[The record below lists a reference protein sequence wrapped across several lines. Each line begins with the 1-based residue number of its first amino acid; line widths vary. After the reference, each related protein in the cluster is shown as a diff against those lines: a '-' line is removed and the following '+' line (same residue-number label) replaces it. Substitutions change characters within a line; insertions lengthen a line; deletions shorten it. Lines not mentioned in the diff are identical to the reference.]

1 MVHAVRLQPG
11 VHELALH
18 VLGELT
24 ERLAT
29 PEGDA
34 FGFDQLAQLGDQLT
48 QEATSVDVGDMPA
61 NFCGQILWLSAMLS
75 DEDVEGIGFLDR
87 RDGLALVVLDKL
99 ELEDGGLVEL
109 ADKRG
114 DGFFPCQPRSA
125 RAPLAHDYLEG
136 GGSEWPD
143 DDGLDNAVFCDAR
156 GEFFERIL
164 AEGTNRLA
172 DCVIPSFTNPNNMSI
187 VTGTPPNVHGIAANF
202 FHDRDSG
209 EDVMTNTPKFLWV
222 DTIFKAV
229 FDAGG
234 KVAVVTAKD
243 KLTPLLR
250 HGLDFS
256 TGRAICFSS
265 EKSDQATK
273 ADNGIERANRYVGLP
288 VPEVY
293 SADLSEFIFAA
304 GVKLIEEERADLM
317 YLSTTDYVQHK
328 NAPGSGGAND
338 FYAMMDGYFHKL
350 DALGAVLVLTA
361 DHGMN
366 AKHND
371 AGDPDAI
378 YLQDFIDE
386 WDLGGQNGDGTA
398 RVVLTITDP
407 YVVHHGALGS
417 FCTIYLS
424 DGADADNIAG
434 RLRDLDGILTV
445 YGNAEGCKEFELPPE
460 RMGDLIVISE
470 KHKVLG
476 SSVEHHDLSGLD
488 VPLRSHGGV
497 TEQRVPLI
505 LNRPTPDL
513 PAARRLRN
521 FDAFDVALNYAR

>member
-1 MVHAVRLQPG
+1 M
-11 VHELALH
+11 
-18 VLGELT
+18 T
-24 ERLAT
+24 DT
-29 PEGDA
+29 PETVTVNGRDYA
-34 FGFDQLAQLGDQLT
+34 WPGQPVVVVCIDGSEPDYIEQAVADGAMPFLS
-48 QEATSVDVGDMPA
+48 EALKTG
-61 NFCGQILWLSAMLS
+61 S
-75 DEDVEGIGFLDR
+75 DL
-87 RDGLALVVLDKL
+87 
-99 ELEDGGLVEL
+99 
-109 ADKRG
+109 RG
-114 DGFFPCQPRSA
+114 D
-125 RAPLAHDYLEG
+125 
-136 GGSEWPD
+136 
-143 DDGLDNAVFCDAR
+143 
-156 GEFFERIL
+156 
-164 AEGTNRLA
+164 
-172 DCVIPSFTNPNNMSI
+172 CVVPSFTNPNNISI
-187 VTGTPPNVHGIAANF
+187 VTGVPPAVHGIGANF
-202 FHDRDSG
+202 FFDRDSG
-209 EDVMTNTPKFLWV
+209 EDVMMGNPKFMRAG
-222 DTIFKAV
+222 TIYKAF
-229 FDAGG
+229 FDAGA

-366 AKHND
+366 AKHT
-371 AGDPDAI
+371 AEGDPDVI
-378 YLQDFIDE
+378 YLQDVLDGWRNE
-386 WDLGGQNGDGTA
+386 GAAEGTA

-424 DGADADNIAG
+424 DGADADDIAG

-505 LNRPTPDL
+505 LTRPTPDL
-513 PAARRLRN
+513 DPGRRLRN
-521 FDAFDVALNYAR
+521 FDAFDLGLNFAR

>member
-1 MVHAVRLQPG
+1 MLD
-11 VHELALH
+11 
-18 VLGELT
+18 
-24 ERLAT
+24 T
-29 PEGDA
+29 PETVTVNSREYAWPKQPVVVVCIDGSEPDYIERA
-34 FGFDQLAQLGDQLT
+34 VADGA
-48 QEATSVDVGDMPA
+48 MP
-61 NFCGQILWLSAMLS
+61 FLSEVLKTGS
-75 DEDVEGIGFLDR
+75 DL
-87 RDGLALVVLDKL
+87 
-99 ELEDGGLVEL
+99 
-109 ADKRG
+109 RG
-114 DGFFPCQPRSA
+114 D
-125 RAPLAHDYLEG
+125 
-136 GGSEWPD
+136 
-143 DDGLDNAVFCDAR
+143 
-156 GEFFERIL
+156 
-164 AEGTNRLA
+164 
-172 DCVIPSFTNPNNMSI
+172 CVVPSFTNPNNISI
-187 VTGTPPNVHGIAANF
+187 VTGVPPSVHGIGANF
-202 FHDRDSG
+202 FFDRDSG
-209 EDVMTNTPKFLWV
+209 EDVMMGNPKFMRAG
-222 DTIFKAV
+222 TIYKAF
-229 FDAGG
+229 FDAGA
-234 KVAVVTAKD
+234 KVAIITAKD

-265 EKSDQATK
+265 EKSDQATV

-350 DALGAVLVLTA
+350 DALGVVLVLTA

-366 AKHND
+366 AKHT
-371 AGDPDAI
+371 AEGDPDVI
-378 YLQDFIDE
+378 YLQDVLDGWRNE
-386 WDLGGQNGDGTA
+386 GTTEGTA

-424 DGADADNIAG
+424 DGADADDIAG

-460 RMGDLIVISE
+460 RMGDLIVNSE

-513 PAARRLRN
+513 DPGRRLRN
-521 FDAFDVALNYAR
+521 FDAFDLGLNFAR

>member
-1 MVHAVRLQPG
+1 M
-11 VHELALH
+11 
-18 VLGELT
+18 T
-24 ERLAT
+24 DT
-29 PEGDA
+29 PETVTVNGRDYA
-34 FGFDQLAQLGDQLT
+34 WPKQPAVVVCIDGSEPDYIERAVADGAMPFLS
-48 QEATSVDVGDMPA
+48 EALKTG
-61 NFCGQILWLSAMLS
+61 S
-75 DEDVEGIGFLDR
+75 DL
-87 RDGLALVVLDKL
+87 
-99 ELEDGGLVEL
+99 
-109 ADKRG
+109 RG
-114 DGFFPCQPRSA
+114 D
-125 RAPLAHDYLEG
+125 
-136 GGSEWPD
+136 
-143 DDGLDNAVFCDAR
+143 
-156 GEFFERIL
+156 
-164 AEGTNRLA
+164 
-172 DCVIPSFTNPNNMSI
+172 CVVPSFTNPNNISI
-187 VTGTPPNVHGIAANF
+187 VTGVPPSVHGIGANF
-202 FHDRDSG
+202 FFARDSG
-209 EDVMTNTPKFLWV
+209 EDVMMGNPKFMRAG
-222 DTIFKAV
+222 TIYKAF
-229 FDAGG
+229 FDAGA

-366 AKHND
+366 AKHT
-371 AGDPDAI
+371 AEGDPDVI
-378 YLQDFIDE
+378 YLQDVLDGWRNE
-386 WDLGGQNGDGTA
+386 GAAEGTA

-424 DGADADNIAG
+424 DGADADDIAG

-513 PAARRLRN
+513 DPGRRLRN
-521 FDAFDVALNYAR
+521 FDAFDLGLNFAR

>member
-1 MVHAVRLQPG
+1 M
-11 VHELALH
+11 
-18 VLGELT
+18 T
-24 ERLAT
+24 DT
-29 PEGDA
+29 PETVTVNGRDYA
-34 FGFDQLAQLGDQLT
+34 WPKQPVVVVCIDGSEPDYIERAVADGAMPFLS
-48 QEATSVDVGDMPA
+48 EALKTG
-61 NFCGQILWLSAMLS
+61 S
-75 DEDVEGIGFLDR
+75 DL
-87 RDGLALVVLDKL
+87 
-99 ELEDGGLVEL
+99 
-109 ADKRG
+109 RG
-114 DGFFPCQPRSA
+114 D
-125 RAPLAHDYLEG
+125 
-136 GGSEWPD
+136 
-143 DDGLDNAVFCDAR
+143 
-156 GEFFERIL
+156 
-164 AEGTNRLA
+164 
-172 DCVIPSFTNPNNMSI
+172 CVVPSFTNPNNISI
-187 VTGTPPNVHGIAANF
+187 VTGVPPSVHGIGANF
-202 FHDRDSG
+202 FFDRDSG
-209 EDVMTNTPKFLWV
+209 EDVMMGNPKFMRAG
-222 DTIFKAV
+222 TIYKAF
-229 FDAGG
+229 FDAGA

-304 GVKLIEEERADLM
+304 GIKLIEEERADLM

-366 AKHND
+366 AKHN
-371 AGDPDAI
+371 AEGDPDVI
-378 YLQDFIDE
+378 YLQDV
-386 WDLGGQNGDGTA
+386 LDGWRNEGTAEGAA

-424 DGADADNIAG
+424 DGADADDIAG

-513 PAARRLRN
+513 DPGRRLRN
-521 FDAFDVALNYAR
+521 FDAFDLGLNFAR

>member
-1 MVHAVRLQPG
+1 M
-11 VHELALH
+11 
-18 VLGELT
+18 T
-24 ERLAT
+24 DT
-29 PEGDA
+29 PETVTVNGRDYA
-34 FGFDQLAQLGDQLT
+34 WPKQPVVVVCIDGSEPDYIERAVADGAMPFLS
-48 QEATSVDVGDMPA
+48 EALKTG
-61 NFCGQILWLSAMLS
+61 S
-75 DEDVEGIGFLDR
+75 DL
-87 RDGLALVVLDKL
+87 
-99 ELEDGGLVEL
+99 
-109 ADKRG
+109 RG
-114 DGFFPCQPRSA
+114 D
-125 RAPLAHDYLEG
+125 
-136 GGSEWPD
+136 
-143 DDGLDNAVFCDAR
+143 
-156 GEFFERIL
+156 
-164 AEGTNRLA
+164 
-172 DCVIPSFTNPNNMSI
+172 CVVPSFTNPNNISI
-187 VTGTPPNVHGIAANF
+187 VTGVPPSVHGIGANF
-202 FHDRDSG
+202 FFDRDSG
-209 EDVMTNTPKFLWV
+209 EDVMMGNPKFMRAG
-222 DTIFKAV
+222 TIYKAF
-229 FDAGG
+229 FDAGA
-234 KVAVVTAKD
+234 KVAIITAKD

-265 EKSDQATK
+265 EKSDQATV

-350 DALGAVLVLTA
+350 DALGVVLVLTA

-366 AKHND
+366 AKHT
-371 AGDPDAI
+371 AEGDPDVI
-378 YLQDFIDE
+378 YLQDVLDGWRNE
-386 WDLGGQNGDGTA
+386 GTTEGTA

-424 DGADADNIAG
+424 DGADADDIAS

-460 RMGDLIVISE
+460 RMGDLIVNSE

-513 PAARRLRN
+513 DPGRRLRN
-521 FDAFDVALNYAR
+521 FDAFDLGLNFAR

>member
-1 MVHAVRLQPG
+1 M
-11 VHELALH
+11 
-18 VLGELT
+18 T
-24 ERLAT
+24 DT
-29 PEGDA
+29 PETVTVNGRDYA
-34 FGFDQLAQLGDQLT
+34 WPGQPVVVVCIDGSEPDYIEQAVADGAMPFLS
-48 QEATSVDVGDMPA
+48 EALKTG
-61 NFCGQILWLSAMLS
+61 S
-75 DEDVEGIGFLDR
+75 DL
-87 RDGLALVVLDKL
+87 
-99 ELEDGGLVEL
+99 
-109 ADKRG
+109 RG
-114 DGFFPCQPRSA
+114 DG
-125 RAPLAHDYLEG
+125 
-136 GGSEWPD
+136 
-143 DDGLDNAVFCDAR
+143 V
-156 GEFFERIL
+156 
-164 AEGTNRLA
+164 
-172 DCVIPSFTNPNNMSI
+172 VPSFTNPNNISI
-187 VTGTPPNVHGIAANF
+187 VTGVPPSVHGIGANF
-202 FHDRDSG
+202 FFDRDSG
-209 EDVMTNTPKFLWV
+209 EDVMMGNPKFMRAG
-222 DTIFKAV
+222 TIYKAF
-229 FDAGG
+229 FDAGA

-366 AKHND
+366 AKHT
-371 AGDPDAI
+371 AEGDPDVI
-378 YLQDFIDE
+378 YLQDVLDGWRNE
-386 WDLGGQNGDGTA
+386 GAAEGTA

-424 DGADADNIAG
+424 DGADADDIAG

-513 PAARRLRN
+513 DPGRRLRN
-521 FDAFDVALNYAR
+521 FDAFDLGLNFAR

>member
-1 MVHAVRLQPG
+1 M
-11 VHELALH
+11 
-18 VLGELT
+18 T
-24 ERLAT
+24 DT
-29 PEGDA
+29 PETVTVNGRDYA
-34 FGFDQLAQLGDQLT
+34 WPKQPVVVVCIDGSEPDYIERAVADGAMPFLS
-48 QEATSVDVGDMPA
+48 EALKTG
-61 NFCGQILWLSAMLS
+61 S
-75 DEDVEGIGFLDR
+75 DL
-87 RDGLALVVLDKL
+87 
-99 ELEDGGLVEL
+99 
-109 ADKRG
+109 RG
-114 DGFFPCQPRSA
+114 D
-125 RAPLAHDYLEG
+125 
-136 GGSEWPD
+136 
-143 DDGLDNAVFCDAR
+143 
-156 GEFFERIL
+156 
-164 AEGTNRLA
+164 
-172 DCVIPSFTNPNNMSI
+172 CVVPSFTNPNNISI
-187 VTGTPPNVHGIAANF
+187 VTGVPPSVHGIGANF
-202 FHDRDSG
+202 FFDRDSG
-209 EDVMTNTPKFLWV
+209 EDVMMGNPKFMRAG
-222 DTIFKAV
+222 TIYKAF
-229 FDAGG
+229 FDAGA
-234 KVAVVTAKD
+234 KVAIVTAKD

-265 EKSDQATK
+265 EKSDQATV

-328 NAPGSGGAND
+328 NAPGSDGAND

-366 AKHND
+366 AKHT
-371 AGDPDAI
+371 AEGDPDVI
-378 YLQDFIDE
+378 YLQDVLDGWRNE
-386 WDLGGQNGDGTA
+386 GTAEGTA

-424 DGADADNIAG
+424 DGADADDIAS

-513 PAARRLRN
+513 DPGRRLRN
-521 FDAFDVALNYAR
+521 FDAFDLGLNFAR

>member
-1 MVHAVRLQPG
+1 MTNTLETVSVNSRDYAWPKQPVVVVCIDGSEPDYIERAVADGAMPFLS
-11 VHELALH
+11 EALKT
-18 VLGELT
+18 G
-24 ERLAT
+24 
-29 PEGDA
+29 
-34 FGFDQLAQLGDQLT
+34 
-48 QEATSVDVGDMPA
+48 
-61 NFCGQILWLSAMLS
+61 S
-75 DEDVEGIGFLDR
+75 DL
-87 RDGLALVVLDKL
+87 
-99 ELEDGGLVEL
+99 
-109 ADKRG
+109 RG
-114 DGFFPCQPRSA
+114 D
-125 RAPLAHDYLEG
+125 
-136 GGSEWPD
+136 
-143 DDGLDNAVFCDAR
+143 
-156 GEFFERIL
+156 
-164 AEGTNRLA
+164 
-172 DCVIPSFTNPNNMSI
+172 CVVPSFTNPNNISI
-187 VTGTPPNVHGIAANF
+187 VTGVPPAVHGIGANF
-202 FHDRDSG
+202 FFDRDSG
-209 EDVMTNTPKFLWV
+209 EDVMMGNPKFMRAG
-222 DTIFKAV
+222 TIYKAF
-229 FDAGG
+229 FDAGA

-243 KLTPLLR
+243 KLTLLLR

-366 AKHND
+366 AKHT
-371 AGDPDAI
+371 AEGDPDVI
-378 YLQDFIDE
+378 YLQDVLDGWRNE
-386 WDLGGQNGDGTA
+386 GAAEGTA

-424 DGADADNIAG
+424 DGADADDIAG

-513 PAARRLRN
+513 DPGRRLRN
-521 FDAFDVALNYAR
+521 FDAFDLGLNFAR

>member
-1 MVHAVRLQPG
+1 M
-11 VHELALH
+11 
-18 VLGELT
+18 T
-24 ERLAT
+24 DT
-29 PEGDA
+29 PETVTVNGRDYA
-34 FGFDQLAQLGDQLT
+34 WPGQPVVVVCIDGSEPDYIEQAVADGAMPFLS
-48 QEATSVDVGDMPA
+48 EALKTG
-61 NFCGQILWLSAMLS
+61 S
-75 DEDVEGIGFLDR
+75 DL
-87 RDGLALVVLDKL
+87 
-99 ELEDGGLVEL
+99 
-109 ADKRG
+109 RG
-114 DGFFPCQPRSA
+114 D
-125 RAPLAHDYLEG
+125 
-136 GGSEWPD
+136 
-143 DDGLDNAVFCDAR
+143 
-156 GEFFERIL
+156 
-164 AEGTNRLA
+164 
-172 DCVIPSFTNPNNMSI
+172 CVVPSFTNPNNISI
-187 VTGTPPNVHGIAANF
+187 VTGVPPAVHGIGANF
-202 FHDRDSG
+202 FFDRDSG
-209 EDVMTNTPKFLWV
+209 EDVMMGNPKFMRAG
-222 DTIFKAV
+222 TIYKAF
-229 FDAGG
+229 FDAGA
-234 KVAVVTAKD
+234 KVAIVTAKD

-366 AKHND
+366 AKHT
-371 AGDPDAI
+371 AEGDPDVI
-378 YLQDFIDE
+378 YLQDVLDGWRNE
-386 WDLGGQNGDGTA
+386 GAAEGTA

-424 DGADADNIAG
+424 DGADADDIAG

-513 PAARRLRN
+513 DPGRRLRN
-521 FDAFDVALNYAR
+521 FDAFDLGLNFAR

>member
-1 MVHAVRLQPG
+1 MID
-11 VHELALH
+11 
-18 VLGELT
+18 
-24 ERLAT
+24 T
-29 PEGDA
+29 PETVTVNGRDYA
-34 FGFDQLAQLGDQLT
+34 WPKQPVVVVCIDGSEPDYIERAVADGAMPFLS
-48 QEATSVDVGDMPA
+48 EALKTG
-61 NFCGQILWLSAMLS
+61 S
-75 DEDVEGIGFLDR
+75 DL
-87 RDGLALVVLDKL
+87 
-99 ELEDGGLVEL
+99 
-109 ADKRG
+109 RG
-114 DGFFPCQPRSA
+114 D
-125 RAPLAHDYLEG
+125 
-136 GGSEWPD
+136 
-143 DDGLDNAVFCDAR
+143 
-156 GEFFERIL
+156 
-164 AEGTNRLA
+164 
-172 DCVIPSFTNPNNMSI
+172 CVVPSFTNPNNISI
-187 VTGTPPNVHGIAANF
+187 VTGVPPSVHGIGANF
-202 FHDRDSG
+202 FFDRDSG
-209 EDVMTNTPKFLWV
+209 EDVMMGNPKFMRAG
-222 DTIFKAV
+222 TIYKAF
-229 FDAGG
+229 FDAGA
-234 KVAVVTAKD
+234 KVAIVTAKD

-265 EKSDQATK
+265 EKSDQATV

-350 DALGAVLVLTA
+350 DALGVVLVLTA

-366 AKHND
+366 AKHT
-371 AGDPDAI
+371 AEGDPDVI
-378 YLQDFIDE
+378 YLQDVLDGWRNE
-386 WDLGGQNGDGTA
+386 GTTEGTA

-424 DGADADNIAG
+424 DGADADDIAG

-513 PAARRLRN
+513 DPGRRLRN
-521 FDAFDVALNYAR
+521 FDAFDLGLNFAR

>member
-1 MVHAVRLQPG
+1 M
-11 VHELALH
+11 
-18 VLGELT
+18 T
-24 ERLAT
+24 DT
-29 PEGDA
+29 PETVTVNGRDYA
-34 FGFDQLAQLGDQLT
+34 WPGQPVVVVCIDGSEPDYIEQAVADGAMPFLS
-48 QEATSVDVGDMPA
+48 EALKTG
-61 NFCGQILWLSAMLS
+61 S
-75 DEDVEGIGFLDR
+75 DL
-87 RDGLALVVLDKL
+87 
-99 ELEDGGLVEL
+99 
-109 ADKRG
+109 RG
-114 DGFFPCQPRSA
+114 D
-125 RAPLAHDYLEG
+125 
-136 GGSEWPD
+136 
-143 DDGLDNAVFCDAR
+143 
-156 GEFFERIL
+156 
-164 AEGTNRLA
+164 
-172 DCVIPSFTNPNNMSI
+172 CVVPSFTNPNNISI
-187 VTGTPPNVHGIAANF
+187 VTGVPPAVHGIGANF
-202 FHDRDSG
+202 FFDRDSG
-209 EDVMTNTPKFLWV
+209 EDVMMGNPKFMRAG
-222 DTIFKAV
+222 TIYKAF
-229 FDAGG
+229 FDAGA

-273 ADNGIERANRYVGLP
+273 ADNGIDYANRYVGLP

-338 FYAMMDGYFHKL
+338 FYAMMDGYFHQL

-366 AKHND
+366 AKHN
-371 AGDPDAI
+371 AEGDPDVI
-378 YLQDFIDE
+378 YLQDVLDGWRNE
-386 WDLGGQNGDGTA
+386 GTAEGTA

-424 DGADADNIAG
+424 DGADADDIAG

-513 PAARRLRN
+513 DPGRRLRN
-521 FDAFDVALNYAR
+521 FDAFDLGLNFAR

>member
-1 MVHAVRLQPG
+1 M
-11 VHELALH
+11 
-18 VLGELT
+18 T
-24 ERLAT
+24 DT
-29 PEGDA
+29 PETVTVNGRDYA
-34 FGFDQLAQLGDQLT
+34 WPKQPVVVVCIDGSEPDYIERAVADGAMPFLS
-48 QEATSVDVGDMPA
+48 EALKTG
-61 NFCGQILWLSAMLS
+61 S
-75 DEDVEGIGFLDR
+75 DL
-87 RDGLALVVLDKL
+87 
-99 ELEDGGLVEL
+99 
-109 ADKRG
+109 RG
-114 DGFFPCQPRSA
+114 D
-125 RAPLAHDYLEG
+125 
-136 GGSEWPD
+136 
-143 DDGLDNAVFCDAR
+143 
-156 GEFFERIL
+156 
-164 AEGTNRLA
+164 
-172 DCVIPSFTNPNNMSI
+172 CVVPSFTNPNNISI
-187 VTGTPPNVHGIAANF
+187 VTGVPPAVHGIGANF
-202 FHDRDSG
+202 FFDRDSG
-209 EDVMTNTPKFLWV
+209 EDVMMGNPKFMRAG
-222 DTIFKAV
+222 TIYKAF
-229 FDAGG
+229 FDAGA

-273 ADNGIERANRYVGLP
+273 ADNGIEHANRYVGLP

-366 AKHND
+366 AKHT
-371 AGDPDAI
+371 AEGDPDVI
-378 YLQDFIDE
+378 YLQDVLDGWRNE
-386 WDLGGQNGDGTA
+386 GAAEGTA

-424 DGADADNIAG
+424 DGADADDIAG

-513 PAARRLRN
+513 DPGRRLRN
-521 FDAFDVALNYAR
+521 FDAFDLGLNFAR

>member
-1 MVHAVRLQPG
+1 MIDTSETVTVNGRDYAWPKQPVVVVCIDGSEPDYIERAVADGAMPFLS
-11 VHELALH
+11 EALKT
-18 VLGELT
+18 G
-24 ERLAT
+24 
-29 PEGDA
+29 
-34 FGFDQLAQLGDQLT
+34 
-48 QEATSVDVGDMPA
+48 
-61 NFCGQILWLSAMLS
+61 S
-75 DEDVEGIGFLDR
+75 DL
-87 RDGLALVVLDKL
+87 
-99 ELEDGGLVEL
+99 
-109 ADKRG
+109 RG
-114 DGFFPCQPRSA
+114 D
-125 RAPLAHDYLEG
+125 
-136 GGSEWPD
+136 
-143 DDGLDNAVFCDAR
+143 
-156 GEFFERIL
+156 
-164 AEGTNRLA
+164 
-172 DCVIPSFTNPNNMSI
+172 CVVPSFTNPNNISI
-187 VTGTPPNVHGIAANF
+187 VTGVPPSVHGIGANF
-202 FHDRDSG
+202 FFDRDSG
-209 EDVMTNTPKFLWV
+209 EDVMMGNPKFMRAG
-222 DTIFKAV
+222 TIYKAF
-229 FDAGG
+229 FDAGA

-366 AKHND
+366 AKHT
-371 AGDPDAI
+371 AEGDPDVI
-378 YLQDFIDE
+378 YLQDVLDGWRNE
-386 WDLGGQNGDGTA
+386 GVAEGTA

-424 DGADADNIAG
+424 DGADADDIAG

-513 PAARRLRN
+513 DPGRRLRN
-521 FDAFDVALNYAR
+521 FDAFDLGLNFAR

>member
-1 MVHAVRLQPG
+1 MPFLSK
-11 VHELALH
+11 ALKT
-18 VLGELT
+18 G
-24 ERLAT
+24 
-29 PEGDA
+29 
-34 FGFDQLAQLGDQLT
+34 
-48 QEATSVDVGDMPA
+48 
-61 NFCGQILWLSAMLS
+61 S
-75 DEDVEGIGFLDR
+75 DL
-87 RDGLALVVLDKL
+87 
-99 ELEDGGLVEL
+99 
-109 ADKRG
+109 RG
-114 DGFFPCQPRSA
+114 D
-125 RAPLAHDYLEG
+125 
-136 GGSEWPD
+136 
-143 DDGLDNAVFCDAR
+143 
-156 GEFFERIL
+156 
-164 AEGTNRLA
+164 
-172 DCVIPSFTNPNNMSI
+172 CVVPSFTNPNNISI
-187 VTGTPPNVHGIAANF
+187 VTGVPPSVHGIGANF
-202 FHDRDSG
+202 FFDRDSG
-209 EDVMTNTPKFLWV
+209 EDVMMGNPKFMRAG
-222 DTIFKAV
+222 TIYKAF
-229 FDAGG
+229 FDAGA

-366 AKHND
+366 AKHT
-371 AGDPDAI
+371 AEGDPDVI
-378 YLQDFIDE
+378 YLQDVLDGWRNE
-386 WDLGGQNGDGTA
+386 GAAEGTA

-424 DGADADNIAG
+424 DGADADDIAG

-513 PAARRLRN
+513 DPGRRLRN
-521 FDAFDVALNYAR
+521 FDAFDLGLNFAR

>member
-1 MVHAVRLQPG
+1 M
-11 VHELALH
+11 
-18 VLGELT
+18 T
-24 ERLAT
+24 DT
-29 PEGDA
+29 PETVTVNGRDYA
-34 FGFDQLAQLGDQLT
+34 WPKQPVVVVCIDGSEPDYIERAVADGAMPFLS
-48 QEATSVDVGDMPA
+48 EALKTG
-61 NFCGQILWLSAMLS
+61 S
-75 DEDVEGIGFLDR
+75 DL
-87 RDGLALVVLDKL
+87 
-99 ELEDGGLVEL
+99 
-109 ADKRG
+109 RG
-114 DGFFPCQPRSA
+114 D
-125 RAPLAHDYLEG
+125 
-136 GGSEWPD
+136 
-143 DDGLDNAVFCDAR
+143 
-156 GEFFERIL
+156 
-164 AEGTNRLA
+164 
-172 DCVIPSFTNPNNMSI
+172 CVVPSFTNPNNISI
-187 VTGTPPNVHGIAANF
+187 VTGVPPSVHGIGANF
-202 FHDRDSG
+202 FFDRDSG
-209 EDVMTNTPKFLWV
+209 EDVMMGNPKFMRAG
-222 DTIFKAV
+222 TIYKAF
-229 FDAGG
+229 FDAGA

-366 AKHND
+366 AKHT
-371 AGDPDAI
+371 AEGDPDVI
-378 YLQDFIDE
+378 YLQDV
-386 WDLGGQNGDGTA
+386 LDGWRNEGTAEGAA

-424 DGADADNIAG
+424 DGADADDIAG

-513 PAARRLRN
+513 DPGRRLRN
-521 FDAFDVALNYAR
+521 FDAFDLGLNFAR

>member
-1 MVHAVRLQPG
+1 M
-11 VHELALH
+11 
-18 VLGELT
+18 T
-24 ERLAT
+24 DT
-29 PEGDA
+29 PETVTVNGRDYA
-34 FGFDQLAQLGDQLT
+34 WPKQPVVVVCIDGSEPDYIERAVADGAMPFLS
-48 QEATSVDVGDMPA
+48 EALKTG
-61 NFCGQILWLSAMLS
+61 S
-75 DEDVEGIGFLDR
+75 DL
-87 RDGLALVVLDKL
+87 
-99 ELEDGGLVEL
+99 
-109 ADKRG
+109 RG
-114 DGFFPCQPRSA
+114 D
-125 RAPLAHDYLEG
+125 
-136 GGSEWPD
+136 
-143 DDGLDNAVFCDAR
+143 
-156 GEFFERIL
+156 
-164 AEGTNRLA
+164 
-172 DCVIPSFTNPNNMSI
+172 CVVPSFTNPNNISI
-187 VTGTPPNVHGIAANF
+187 VTGVPPAVHGIGANF
-202 FHDRDSG
+202 FFDRDSG
-209 EDVMTNTPKFLWV
+209 EDVMMGNPKFMRAG
-222 DTIFKAV
+222 TIYKAF
-229 FDAGG
+229 FDAGA

-366 AKHND
+366 AKHT
-371 AGDPDAI
+371 AEGDPDVI
-378 YLQDFIDE
+378 YLQDVLDGWRNE
-386 WDLGGQNGDGTA
+386 GAAEGTA

-424 DGADADNIAG
+424 DGADADDIAG

-476 SSVEHHDLSGLD
+476 SSVEHHDLSGLN

-513 PAARRLRN
+513 DPGRRLRN
-521 FDAFDVALNYAR
+521 FDAFDLGLNFAR

>member
-1 MVHAVRLQPG
+1 MID
-11 VHELALH
+11 
-18 VLGELT
+18 
-24 ERLAT
+24 T
-29 PEGDA
+29 PETVTVNSRDYAWPKQPVVVVCIDGSEPDYIERA
-34 FGFDQLAQLGDQLT
+34 VADGAMPFLS
-48 QEATSVDVGDMPA
+48 EALKTG
-61 NFCGQILWLSAMLS
+61 S
-75 DEDVEGIGFLDR
+75 DL
-87 RDGLALVVLDKL
+87 
-99 ELEDGGLVEL
+99 
-109 ADKRG
+109 RG
-114 DGFFPCQPRSA
+114 D
-125 RAPLAHDYLEG
+125 
-136 GGSEWPD
+136 
-143 DDGLDNAVFCDAR
+143 
-156 GEFFERIL
+156 
-164 AEGTNRLA
+164 
-172 DCVIPSFTNPNNMSI
+172 CVVPSFTNPNNISI
-187 VTGTPPNVHGIAANF
+187 VTGVPPSVHGIGANF
-202 FHDRDSG
+202 FFDRDSG
-209 EDVMTNTPKFLWV
+209 EDVMMGNPKFMRAG
-222 DTIFKAV
+222 TIYKAF
-229 FDAGG
+229 FDAGA
-234 KVAVVTAKD
+234 KVAIVTAKD

-366 AKHND
+366 AKHT
-371 AGDPDAI
+371 AEGDPDVI
-378 YLQDFIDE
+378 YLQDVLDGWRNE
-386 WDLGGQNGDGTA
+386 GAAEGTA

-424 DGADADNIAG
+424 DGADADDIAG

-513 PAARRLRN
+513 DPGRRLRN
-521 FDAFDVALNYAR
+521 FDAFDLGLNFAR

>member
-1 MVHAVRLQPG
+1 M
-11 VHELALH
+11 
-18 VLGELT
+18 T
-24 ERLAT
+24 DT
-29 PEGDA
+29 PETVTVNGRDYA
-34 FGFDQLAQLGDQLT
+34 WPKQPVVVVCIDGSEPDYIEQAVADGAMPFLS
-48 QEATSVDVGDMPA
+48 EALKTG
-61 NFCGQILWLSAMLS
+61 S
-75 DEDVEGIGFLDR
+75 DL
-87 RDGLALVVLDKL
+87 
-99 ELEDGGLVEL
+99 
-109 ADKRG
+109 RG
-114 DGFFPCQPRSA
+114 D
-125 RAPLAHDYLEG
+125 
-136 GGSEWPD
+136 
-143 DDGLDNAVFCDAR
+143 
-156 GEFFERIL
+156 
-164 AEGTNRLA
+164 
-172 DCVIPSFTNPNNMSI
+172 CVVPSFTNPNNISI
-187 VTGTPPNVHGIAANF
+187 VTGVPPSVHGIGANF
-202 FHDRDSG
+202 FFDRDSG
-209 EDVMTNTPKFLWV
+209 EDVMMGNPKFMRAG
-222 DTIFKAV
+222 TIYKAF
-229 FDAGG
+229 FDAGA

-366 AKHND
+366 AKHT
-371 AGDPDAI
+371 AEGDPDVI
-378 YLQDFIDE
+378 YLQDVLDGWRNE
-386 WDLGGQNGDGTA
+386 GTTEGTA

-424 DGADADNIAG
+424 DGADADDIAG

-488 VPLRSHGGV
+488 VPRRSHGGV

-513 PAARRLRN
+513 DPGRRLRN
-521 FDAFDVALNYAR
+521 FDAFDLGLNFAR

>member
-1 MVHAVRLQPG
+1 M
-11 VHELALH
+11 
-18 VLGELT
+18 T
-24 ERLAT
+24 DT
-29 PEGDA
+29 PETVTVNGRDYA
-34 FGFDQLAQLGDQLT
+34 WPGQPVVVVCIDGSEPDYIEQAVADGAMPFLS
-48 QEATSVDVGDMPA
+48 EALKTG
-61 NFCGQILWLSAMLS
+61 S
-75 DEDVEGIGFLDR
+75 DL
-87 RDGLALVVLDKL
+87 
-99 ELEDGGLVEL
+99 
-109 ADKRG
+109 RG
-114 DGFFPCQPRSA
+114 D
-125 RAPLAHDYLEG
+125 
-136 GGSEWPD
+136 
-143 DDGLDNAVFCDAR
+143 
-156 GEFFERIL
+156 
-164 AEGTNRLA
+164 
-172 DCVIPSFTNPNNMSI
+172 CVVPSFTNPNNISI
-187 VTGTPPNVHGIAANF
+187 VTGVPPSVHGIGANF
-202 FHDRDSG
+202 FFDRDSG
-209 EDVMTNTPKFLWV
+209 EDVMMGNPKFMRAG
-222 DTIFKAV
+222 TIYKAF
-229 FDAGG
+229 FDAGA
-234 KVAVVTAKD
+234 KVAIVTAKD

-273 ADNGIERANRYVGLP
+273 ADNGIDYANQYVGLP

-366 AKHND
+366 AKHT
-371 AGDPDAI
+371 AEGDPDVI
-378 YLQDFIDE
+378 YLQDVLDGWRNE
-386 WDLGGQNGDGTA
+386 GATEGTA

-424 DGADADNIAG
+424 DGADADDIAG

-513 PAARRLRN
+513 DPGRRLRN
-521 FDAFDVALNYAR
+521 FDAFDLGLNFAR